1 MSLRIS
7 AGLSHRLKPAL
18 RAAMAVEKLRRV
30 FWCSSPLQWGYVSG
44 TVGLYRRA
52 DGAVY
57 AIFAHIAVPP
67 GQQGRNSRSCRDIM
81 GGQRMPP
88 PGVFHRLSG
97 AKRRWSVSGTCGKL
111 PAGSQTSGQQP
122 TRTHHRSSTAYPAYS
137 FSICTVYPVVSRRR
151 MPSSLP

>member
-57 AIFAHIAVPP
+57 AIFA
-67 GQQGRNSRSCRDIM
+67 GD
-81 GGQRMPP
+81 
-88 PGVFHRLSG
+88 
-97 AKRRWSVSGTCGKL
+97 
-111 PAGSQTSGQQP
+111 
-122 TRTHHRSSTAYPAYS
+122 
-137 FSICTVYPVVSRRR
+137 
-151 MPSSLP
+151 SLNFKETTFINGIHAQKDLER